1 MKLGTGCRKSVLD
14 GTELKY
20 SVPLKPIPQEYSW
33 IRNMPPILD
42 QGQTPKC
49 VAYSVASVLDWRKN
63 LREGDNNGGQFNINT
78 IYDCRKDKNVD
89 GMSIKEALSFIKN
102 TGVNGYKIKGFAMVG
117 SLEVLKRAIIS
128 NGPCL
133 AAMMVK
139 SSNPDFWNG
148 SEMLGGHC
156 ITIVGYNKN
165 GFILRNSWG
174 ISWGKHGYTLLLYK
188 DFRQLFEIWTIL

>member
-1 MKLGTGCRKSVLD
+1 MKLGTGCKKSVLD

-20 SVPLKPIPQEYSW
+20 SVPMKPIPQEYSW

-42 QGQTPKC
+42 QGQTSKC

-63 LREGDNNGGQFNINT
+63 LKEGDNNGGQFSIDT
-78 IYDCRKDKNVD
+78 IYNCRKDKNTD

-102 TGVNGYKIKGFAMVG
+102 TGINNYKIKGFAMVG
-117 SLEVLKRAIIS
+117 SLEVLKRAIIA

-133 AAMMVK
+133 AAMMVR
-139 SSNPDFWNG
+139 SSNTDFWNG
-148 SEMLGGHC
+148 SERYGRHC

-165 GFILRNSWG
+165 GFIIRNSWG
-174 ISWGKHGYTLLLYK
+174 SSWGKRGYTLLLYK
-188 DFRQLFEIWTIL
+188 DFKQFYEIWTIL